1 MLFSLQ
7 NSYDFCII
15 LIMQRDFIQKLIEWK
30 DSKRRKPLILTG
42 VRQCGKT
49 YLLKEFGSEY
59 FDNFCYINF
68 ESAGKYSAIFEYD
81 YDVKRILREIEL
93 AENVKIIAGKTLLI
107 FDEIQECPKAITSL
121 KYFCENLQELHLV
134 CAGSLLG
141 VAIKKENI
149 SFPVGKVNRMQLY
162 PMSFKEYLQAVG
174 EGKYIEL
181 FNDWNINREIPELYT
196 VPLERHLKNYYIVG
210 GMPEAVKEFA
220 ESGDYAEVAK
230 IQDEILSDYSDDFSK
245 HAPISEIEKIRMIW
259 DSIPKQLA
267 KENNKFVFSHVKEGK
282 RAHELEAALQWLK
295 NSGLVHLVELVQN
308 AELPL
313 SSNADSTY
321 FKVYMAD
328 SGLLCRRLGLS
339 YKNILE
345 ENTALSTFKGA
356 ITENYVLQ
364 ELIVQNKVPYFWRSG
379 NTAELDFLFEEDGN
393 VIPVEVKA
401 ATNTQAKSFKQ
412 FCKKYQNKTGFKLSL
427 KNIAENDC
435 EGTNVVSLPLYLLW
449 NISLYH

>member
-1 MLFSLQ
+1 
-7 NSYDFCII
+7 
-15 LIMQRDFIQKLIEWK
+15 MQRDFIQNLIEWK

-93 AENVKIIAGKTLLI
+93 AENVKITAGKTLLI

-267 KENNKFVFSHVKEGK
+267 KENNKFMFSHVKEGK
-282 RAHELEAALQWLK
+282 RAHELESALQWLK
-295 NSGLVHLVELVQN
+295 NSGLAHMLELVTN
-308 AELPL
+308 AKIPL
-313 SSNADSTY
+313 SFNADATY
-321 FKVYMAD
+321 FKVYMSD
-328 SGLLCRRLGLS
+328 IGLLSRRMGLS
-339 YKNILE
+339 YNDYLNDNS
-345 ENTALSTFKGA
+345 ENSAIGA
-356 ITENYVLQ
+356 VTENYVMN
-364 ELIVQNKVPYFWRSG
+364 ELLNQNKKPYYWKTD
-379 NTAELDFLFEEDGN
+379 NTAELDFIFEHN
-393 VIPVEVKA
+393 NSVVPLEVKA
-401 ATNTQAKSFKQ
+401 ATNTRAKSFAL
-412 FCKKYQNKTGFKLSL
+412 FCKKYSPETGFKASL
-427 KNIAENDC
+427 KNIGFHNTAD
-435 EGTNVVSLPLYLLW
+435 TKTISIPLYLLW
-449 NISLYH
+449 NLEYYL

>member
-1 MLFSLQ
+1 
-7 NSYDFCII
+7 
-15 LIMQRDFIQKLIEWK
+15 MQRDFIQNLIEWK

-93 AENVKIIAGKTLLI
+93 AENVKITAGKTLLI

-356 ITENYVLQ
+356 ITENYVFQ

-379 NTAELDFLFEEDGN
+379 NTAELDFLFEEGGN

-412 FCKKYQNKTGFKLSL
+412 FCKKYQSKTGFKLSL

-435 EGTNVVSLPLYLLW
+435 EGTNAVSLPLYLLW

>member
-1 MLFSLQ
+1 
-7 NSYDFCII
+7 
-15 LIMQRDFIQKLIEWK
+15 MQRDFIQNLIEWK

-435 EGTNVVSLPLYLLW
+435 EGTNAVSLPLYLLW

>member
-1 MLFSLQ
+1 
-7 NSYDFCII
+7 
-15 LIMQRDFIQKLIEWK
+15 MQRDFIQNLIEWK

-93 AENVKIIAGKTLLI
+93 AENVKITAGKTLLI

-379 NTAELDFLFEEDGN
+379 NTAELDFIFEEDGN

-412 FCKKYQNKTGFKLSL
+412 FCKKYQSKTGFKLSL

-435 EGTNVVSLPLYLLW
+435 EGTNAVSLPLYLLW

>member
-1 MLFSLQ
+1 
-7 NSYDFCII
+7 
-15 LIMQRDFIQKLIEWK
+15 MQRDFIQNLIEWK
-30 DSKRRKPLILTG
+30 DNKRRKPLILTG

-435 EGTNVVSLPLYLLW
+435 EGTNAVNLPLYLLW
-449 NISLYH
+449 NISSYH

>member
-1 MLFSLQ
+1 
-7 NSYDFCII
+7 
-15 LIMQRDFIQKLIEWK
+15 MQRDFIQNLIEWK

-93 AENVKIIAGKTLLI
+93 AENVKITAGKTLLI

-230 IQDEILSDYSDDFSK
+230 IQDEILSDYSDAFSK

-435 EGTNVVSLPLYLLW
+435 EGTNAVNLPLYLLW

>member
-1 MLFSLQ
+1 MLSSLQ

-15 LIMQRDFIQKLIEWK
+15 LIMQRDFIQNLIEWK

-93 AENVKIIAGKTLLI
+93 AENVKITAGKTLLI

-435 EGTNVVSLPLYLLW
+435 EGTNAVSLPLYLLW
-449 NISLYH
+449 NISSYH

>member
-1 MLFSLQ
+1 
-7 NSYDFCII
+7 
-15 LIMQRDFIQKLIEWK
+15 MQRDFIQNLIEWK

-93 AENVKIIAGKTLLI
+93 AENVKITAGKTLLI

-435 EGTNVVSLPLYLLW
+435 EGTNAVSLPLYLLW

>member
-1 MLFSLQ
+1 
-7 NSYDFCII
+7 
-15 LIMQRDFIQKLIEWK
+15 MQRDFIQNLIEWK

-196 VPLERHLKNYYIVG
+196 VPLEQHLKNYYIVG

-412 FCKKYQNKTGFKLSL
+412 FCKKYQSKTGFKLSL

-435 EGTNVVSLPLYLLW
+435 EGTNAVNLPLYLLW
-449 NISLYH
+449 NISSYH

>member
-15 LIMQRDFIQKLIEWK
+15 LIMQRDFIQNLIEWK

-379 NTAELDFLFEEDGN
+379 NTAELDFIFEEDGN

-412 FCKKYQNKTGFKLSL
+412 FCKKYQSKTGFKLSL

-435 EGTNVVSLPLYLLW
+435 EGTNAVNLPLYLLW

>member
-1 MLFSLQ
+1 
-7 NSYDFCII
+7 
-15 LIMQRDFIQKLIEWK
+15 MQRDFIQNLIEWK

-93 AENVKIIAGKTLLI
+93 AENVKITAGKTLLI

-245 HAPISEIEKIRMIW
+245 HAPISEIEEIRMIW

-435 EGTNVVSLPLYLLW
+435 EGTNAVNLPLYLLW
-449 NISLYH
+449 NISSYH

>member
-1 MLFSLQ
+1 
-7 NSYDFCII
+7 
-15 LIMQRDFIQKLIEWK
+15 MQRDFIQNLIEWK

-267 KENNKFVFSHVKEGK
+267 KENNKFMFSHVKEGK
-282 RAHELEAALQWLK
+282 RAHELESALQWLK
-295 NSGLVHLVELVQN
+295 NSGLAHMLELVTN
-308 AELPL
+308 AKIPL
-313 SSNADSTY
+313 SFNADATY
-321 FKVYMAD
+321 FKVYMSD
-328 SGLLCRRLGLS
+328 IGLLSRRMGLS
-339 YKNILE
+339 YNDYLNDNS
-345 ENTALSTFKGA
+345 ENSAIGA
-356 ITENYVLQ
+356 VTENYVMN
-364 ELIVQNKVPYFWRSG
+364 ELLNQNKKPYYWKTD
-379 NTAELDFLFEEDGN
+379 NTAELDFIFEHN
-393 VIPVEVKA
+393 NSVVPLEVKA
-401 ATNTQAKSFKQ
+401 ATNTRAKSFAL
-412 FCKKYQNKTGFKLSL
+412 FCKKYSPETGFKASL
-427 KNIAENDC
+427 KNIGFHNTAD
-435 EGTNVVSLPLYLLW
+435 TKTISIPLYLLW
-449 NISLYH
+449 NLEYYL

>member
-1 MLFSLQ
+1 
-7 NSYDFCII
+7 
-15 LIMQRDFIQKLIEWK
+15 MQRDFIQNLIEWK

-379 NTAELDFLFEEDGN
+379 NTAELDFLFEEDSN

-435 EGTNVVSLPLYLLW
+435 EGTNAVNLPLYLLW
-449 NISLYH
+449 NISSYH

>member
-15 LIMQRDFIQKLIEWK
+15 LIMQRDFIQNLIEWK

-245 HAPISEIEKIRMIW
+245 HAPIPEIEKIRMIW

-412 FCKKYQNKTGFKLSL
+412 FCKKYQSKTGFKLSL

-435 EGTNVVSLPLYLLW
+435 EGTNAVNLPLYLLW
-449 NISLYH
+449 NISSYH

>member
-1 MLFSLQ
+1 
-7 NSYDFCII
+7 
-15 LIMQRDFIQKLIEWK
+15 MQRDFIQNLIEWK

-379 NTAELDFLFEEDGN
+379 NTAELDFIFEEDGN

-412 FCKKYQNKTGFKLSL
+412 FCKKYQSKTGFKLSL

-435 EGTNVVSLPLYLLW
+435 EGTNAVSLPLYLLW

>member
-1 MLFSLQ
+1 
-7 NSYDFCII
+7 
-15 LIMQRDFIQKLIEWK
+15 MQRDFIQKLIEWK

-321 FKVYMAD
+321 FKAYMAD

-412 FCKKYQNKTGFKLSL
+412 FCKKYQSKTGFKLSL

-435 EGTNVVSLPLYLLW
+435 EGTNAVNLPLYLLW
-449 NISLYH
+449 NISSYH